1 MRKSRLLIILVLLG
15 VILGACGAKD
25 EREKIKIGLLRIDD
39 SVPFYVAE
47 EEGLFQKADLDVEL
61 VSFSSSSDQAVAI
74 EAGEIDI
81 VMNDIIVQA
90 LLKKNGTQTKILE
103 TAYGATPSEGRFVVV
118 AAPNSGINEPKD
130 LLGKNVGI
138 SSNTMMDYLFERFEE
153 VYNLDKKQITT
164 VNMPNLSLR
173 LEAVLSGKDLD
184 AAILP
189 DPLAAYALAQGCV
202 AVIDDTA
209 LGVNLSQSVVL
220 GCENFIAQ
228 NGEDVQQIL
237 AAYDEAKE
245 LLNDNPAKYRQLA
258 LEVANVPAEISESY
272 PAPHYTIA
280 ALPSAE
286 YVEDIMSWLMERE
299 LISEQYTYEDLV
311 WDGQKK

>member
-1 MRKSRLLIILVLLG
+1 M
-15 VILGACGAKD
+15 
-25 EREKIKIGLLRIDD
+25 
-39 SVPFYVAE
+39 
-47 EEGLFQKADLDVEL
+47 
-61 VSFSSSSDQAVAI
+61 AI

-81 VMNDIIVQA
+81 AMNDIIVQA

-153 VYNLDKKQITT
+153 VYNLDKEQITT

-202 AVIDDTA
+202 AVIDDTE

-220 GCENFIAQ
+220 GCEDFIAQ

-245 LLNDNPAKYRQLA
+245 LLNDSPAKYRQLA

>member
-81 VMNDIIVQA
+81 AMNDIIVQA

-138 SSNTMMDYLFERFEE
+138 SSNTMMDYLFERLEE
-153 VYNLDKKQITT
+153 VYNLDKEQITT

-184 AAILP
+184 AAIFLTF
-189 DPLAAYALAQGCV
+189 G
-202 AVIDDTA
+202 
-209 LGVNLSQSVVL
+209 GVCACTRLRGGN
-220 GCENFIAQ
+220 
-228 NGEDVQQIL
+228 
-237 AAYDEAKE
+237 
-245 LLNDNPAKYRQLA
+245 
-258 LEVANVPAEISESY
+258 
-272 PAPHYTIA
+272 
-280 ALPSAE
+280 
-286 YVEDIMSWLMERE
+286 
-299 LISEQYTYEDLV
+299 
-311 WDGQKK
+311 